1 MATHAHRKV
10 KRLKLSFN
18 DDVDIIAIHDV
29 YPGERF
35 VDNLKST
42 ILQAKAQSRE
52 DWLTSDGAA
61 TSYCLERPVYKLLHI
76 EHSERTMA
84 EHGLGESA

>member
-1 MATHAHRKV
+1 MAIRAHRKV

-42 ILQAKAQSRE
+42 IMQAKTQSRE
-52 DWLTSDGAA
+52 DWLIGHGAA
-61 TSYCLERPVYKLLHI
+61 TTYCLERPVYKLLHI
-76 EHSERTMA
+76 EHAARTMA
-84 EHGLGESA
+84 EHDYW